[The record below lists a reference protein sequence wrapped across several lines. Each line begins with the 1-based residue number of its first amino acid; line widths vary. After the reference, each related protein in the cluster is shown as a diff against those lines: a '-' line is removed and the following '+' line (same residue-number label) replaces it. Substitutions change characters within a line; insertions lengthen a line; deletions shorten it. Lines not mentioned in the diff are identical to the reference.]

1 MAKIDHHGGCHCG
14 DVRWTV
20 RAAASLVAWDCNC
33 SVCAMKRNVH
43 FIVPAAD
50 FSLHTPAE
58 RLSEYNFGTG
68 VARHLFCR
76 RCGVQSFYHPR
87 SNPDGV
93 GVTLYCVDEGTIADV
108 EIRKFD
114 GQHWERS
121 HAATGIA
128 ACSKVAT

>member
-1 MAKIDHHGGCHCG
+1 MDRARGGVARRLGLQLQRLRDEAERTFHRPRG
-14 DVRWTV
+14 GLF
-20 RAAASLVAWDCNC
+20 AA
-33 SVCAMKRNVH
+33 H
-43 FIVPAAD
+43 
-50 FSLHTPAE
+50 PAE

-114 GQHWERS
+114 GRHWERS

>member
-1 MAKIDHHGGCHCG
+1 M
-14 DVRWTV
+14 
-20 RAAASLVAWDCNC
+20 
-33 SVCAMKRNVH
+33 
-43 FIVPAAD
+43 
-50 FSLHTPAE
+50 
-58 RLSEYNFGTG
+58 
-68 VARHLFCR
+68 
-76 RCGVQSFYHPR
+76 QSFYHPR

-114 GQHWERS
+114 GRHWERS